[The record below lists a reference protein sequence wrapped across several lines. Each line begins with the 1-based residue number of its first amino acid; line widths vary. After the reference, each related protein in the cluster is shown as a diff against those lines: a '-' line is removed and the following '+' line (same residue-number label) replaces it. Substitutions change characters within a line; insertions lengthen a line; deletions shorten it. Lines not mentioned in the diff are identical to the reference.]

1 MKLPHG
7 RLLRSRVVSDP
18 GTVLSSALDA
28 ELTGYARLQ
37 PQDAL
42 LLDADGVGVLTF
54 KQGIP
59 AAAYHTAS
67 DSSGSD
73 AISAIAVSGPF
84 RVELYELDG
93 DVLAELHET
102 DSFTVPP
109 GLPAEQLAG
118 DPPLVERTREA
129 APDGRVEAS
138 SESSQSEVVE
148 SFLDDETAVEA
159 VQDRAREEAIERADS
174 WGFDVSR

>member
-54 KQGIP
+54 EEGVP
-59 AAAYHTAS
+59 VAAYHTAS

-73 AISAIAVSGPF
+73 AVSAIAVSGPF

-93 DVLAELHET
+93 DVLTELHDTE
-102 DSFTVPP
+102 SFTVPP

-118 DPPLVERTREA
+118 DPSLVERTREA
-129 APDGRVEAS
+129 APDSRVDAS
-138 SESSQSEVVE
+138 SDSSQSEVVE
-148 SFLDDETAVEA
+148 SFLDDQTAVEA
-159 VQDRAREEAIERADS
+159 VQDRARTEALERADS